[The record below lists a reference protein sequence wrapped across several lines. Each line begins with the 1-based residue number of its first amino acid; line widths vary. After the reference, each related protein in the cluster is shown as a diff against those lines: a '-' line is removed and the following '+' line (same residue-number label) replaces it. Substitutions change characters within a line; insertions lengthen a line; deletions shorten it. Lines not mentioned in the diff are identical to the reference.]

1 MLVQGSAEMA
11 PVACRSEWEEEEEE
25 TKERMRE
32 MRSLRKKKTVQW
44 CTFTVNT
51 HVHIG
56 MDAHIQNASANIKV
70 TRPLRRKG
78 YFPEFSLGTGGHSFC
93 TV

>member
-1 MLVQGSAEMA
+1 MGGGRGGNQRKNEGN
-11 PVACRSEWEEEEEE
+11 EE
-25 TKERMRE
+25 
-32 MRSLRKKKTVQW
+32 SKKKTVQW

-51 HVHIG
+51 HINIG